1 MVNHLIFK
9 MKYVKKGHMCS
20 VVMDTYCLYVLRY
33 IYIYIINS
41 ILIHN
46 SSHFLIR
53 GLFILQNLLNCSR
66 IIIKFYLNSWKIEW
80 SIKIK
85 NFSIIRRKWIKW
97 EIYTKDLNQGW
108 YLIELYI
115 R

>member
-20 VVMDTYCLYVLRY
+20 VVMDTYCLYVF
-33 IYIYIINS
+33 INS

-53 GLFILQNLLNCSR
+53 GIFILQNLLNCSR
-66 IIIKFYLNSWKIEW
+66 IIKKFYLNS
-80 SIKIK
+80 
-85 NFSIIRRKWIKW
+85 
-97 EIYTKDLNQGW
+97 
-108 YLIELYI
+108 
-115 R
+115 